1 MYAAYSLACSLL
13 LILANTRRILIHGL
27 IRVII
32 RQGEFLLPTGLLVD
46 FPVRGLVVSA
56 AVVDLL
62 AARAGLQAR
71 HGPADCAART
81 ASSSARRARGT
92 LTMNLGGQHRHH
104 GVDQL
109 CLLGLIRHINFF
121 DVHFFL
127 VLARHNK
134 LTRNIQHSQPQPDAR
149 SDETSGTDR
158 TGL

>member
-1 MYAAYSLACSLL
+1 MHAAYSLACSLL

-27 IRVII
+27 IRVI

-81 ASSSARRARGT
+81 ASSSAAAAATAAAAAAGGARGGAFLELNKISGSRAELEKIYFACIYCT
-92 LTMNLGGQHRHH
+92 SG
-104 GVDQL
+104 GVD
-109 CLLGLIRHINFF
+109 
-121 DVHFFL
+121 
-127 VLARHNK
+127 A
-134 LTRNIQHSQPQPDAR
+134 
-149 SDETSGTDR
+149 E
-158 TGL
+158 